1 MPGPVLR
8 AVLAGLAIAGIAV
21 FVMATRS
28 GDPPVDVALVADA
41 EPMAAEP
48 VTQADAPPAEVA
60 PPPPPPEPELK
71 IRVSLA
77 RRHLWLIRGA
87 DTLMRAPVAIGMN
100 AGFEYQGRKFHFAT
114 PKGTRRVITKQ
125 KDPVWTVPEWHYLE
139 KASQRGMEAVKLE
152 ADARVELSDGSFLVV
167 QENQV
172 GRINQFGNFAAIVP
186 GNEII
191 FDDKIFIPPPNTPQR
206 RVPDA
211 LGPYKLDTGDGYL
224 IHGTHV
230 YNEESIGEA
239 VSHGCIRMNND
250 DLERLYRLVPTGTV
264 VEIY

>member
-1 MPGPVLR
+1 VR
-8 AVLAGLAIAGIAV
+8 AVFAGLVIAGIALL
-21 FVMATRS
+21 VMAGTRFRA
-28 GDPPVDVALVADA
+28 DTPATEEMALVMDADLA
-41 EPMAAEP
+41 QAA
-48 VTQADAPPAEVA
+48 PAEAAAPAAVA
-60 PPPPPPEPELK
+60 APDPAPPPEPELR

-77 RRHLWLIRGA
+77 RRYLWLVRGT
-87 DTLMRAPVAIGMN
+87 DTLLRAPIAIGMN

-114 PKGTRRVITKQ
+114 PKGTRRVISKQ

-139 KASQRGMEAVKLE
+139 KAAQRGHEAVKLE
-152 ADARVELSDGSFLVV
+152 ADARIELSDGSFLVV
-167 QENQV
+167 QDNQV
-172 GRINQFGNFAAIVP
+172 GRINHFGNFAAIVP

-191 FDDKIFIPPPNTPQR
+191 FDETIFIPPTNTPQR